1 MQHRILFL
9 CLGSLCAL
17 PAAADICSYRDAQG
31 VLHISNVCDGDSR
44 YRVTMATPSYASR
57 PDAPSDYRPA
67 TTQLPPGV
75 SLSHLPTTR
84 VASSARRKLYS
95 QAIYA
100 VAAQYRLEPA
110 LLHAVI
116 TAESAYDPLAVSRA
130 GAMGLM
136 QLMPATAKR
145 FGVSD
150 AFDPT
155 ENLHGGARYLRLL
168 LDQFQQTT
176 LAIAAY
182 NAGENT
188 VIRNGY
194 AVPPIEETR
203 VYVTRVLDLYDRYRR
218 EY

>member
-17 PAAADICSYRDAQG
+17 PAAADICSYRDGQG
-31 VLHISNVCDGDSR
+31 VLHISNVCNGDPR
-44 YRVTMATPSYASR
+44 YRVTMVTPSYADR
-57 PDAPSDYRPA
+57 ADAPNDYSPA

-75 SLSHLPTTR
+75 SLGHLPTTR
-84 VASSARRKLYS
+84 VASSSRRKLYT
-95 QAIYA
+95 QAIQS

-136 QLMPATAKR
+136 QLMPATAQR
-145 FGVSD
+145 FGVGN

-168 LDQFQQTT
+168 LDQFQQLT
-176 LAIAAY
+176 LVLAAY
-182 NAGENT
+182 NAGENS

-194 AVPPIEETR
+194 AIPPFEETR
-203 VYVTRVLDLYDRYRR
+203 VYVARVLDLYDRYRR